1 MTHRVVAGDLAIEVS
16 QSGLDLSSTS
26 NPLNQIHLDRS
37 QIFKLFEV
45 LAGYSPKADQNR
57 RELFRV
63 PLYGSAALQ
72 VQIAAH
78 LKIIPALP
86 INISISGMMLE
97 VNSTDVSIETGDVV
111 IVDLECGG
119 FRYRGKA
126 DVSWCEGDTI
136 GVWFHDCLNLDD
148 PMPPQDLVEIVMK
161 LQRAW
166 LTRRQQFAD

>member
-1 MTHRVVAGDLAIEVS
+1 MTNRVVAGDLAIEMS
-16 QSGLDLSSTS
+16 QSGLELSSTS
-26 NPLNQIHLDRS
+26 NPLNQLHLDRS

-45 LAGYSPKADQNR
+45 LAGYSPKSDQNR

-63 PLYGSAALQ
+63 PLYGSAELQ
-72 VQIAAH
+72 VNIAAH
-78 LKIIPALP
+78 LKIIPAQP

-97 VNSTDVSIETGDVV
+97 LSQPDVQIETGDVI

-126 DVSWCEGDTI
+126 DVSWCEGDSI
-136 GVWFHDCLNLDD
+136 GIWFHDCLNLDD
-148 PMPPQDLVEIVMK
+148 PLPPVELVDIVMK
-161 LQRAW
+161 LQRTW